1 MNAMAPDDRVLV
13 HHDEQSDKISHID
26 AVIFHIDTVSF
37 HIDTAIL
44 GSSSISILSFCHL
57 VDRMTR
63 SYLVTPIMSK
73 RSDDPGPW
81 TGETGVEEE
90 ADEVE
95 EEEVNGLR

>member
-1 MNAMAPDDRVLV
+1 
-13 HHDEQSDKISHID
+13 
-26 AVIFHIDTVSF
+26 
-37 HIDTAIL
+37 
-44 GSSSISILSFCHL
+44 
-57 VDRMTR
+57 MTR